1 MKIYVRPRQK
11 VGEGVH
17 QPMFRIVAVTGK
29 GEEKLKI
36 QASHFRKKEIEMIAA
51 DTGSEVVVL
60 EPNAN
65 ESGKG
70 TK

>member
-36 QASHFRKKEIEMIAA
+36 QATHFRKKEIEMIAA
-51 DTGSEVVVL
+51 DTSAEVVVL
-60 EPNAN
+60 EPSAN
-65 ESGKG
+65 ESRKG